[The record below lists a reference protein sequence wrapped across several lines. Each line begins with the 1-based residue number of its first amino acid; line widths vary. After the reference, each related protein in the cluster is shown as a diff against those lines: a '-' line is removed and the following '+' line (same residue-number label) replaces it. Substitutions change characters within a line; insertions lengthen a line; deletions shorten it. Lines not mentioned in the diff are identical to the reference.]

1 MKKGILNDI
10 FVIVA
15 WIGVLINAYTNNVE
29 WAILIMLLLVHN
41 KIND

>member
-15 WIGVLINAYTNNVE
+15 WIGVLINTYTNNVE